1 MEKDYCIELRDL
13 VVHFPVRRGLVKAV
27 DHVSVT
33 FEEHQITGIIGESGC
48 GKSVMG
54 MAVLGLLPG
63 YAKVCGEILYGGRNL
78 RELSP
83 KQMRRLRGR
92 QLGLI
97 PQNPGDS
104 LNPVRRIGGQ
114 IMEAAALIGVKREEQ
129 KKQTADLLLRFG
141 FEKNHLKRVEKAY
154 PLELSGGM
162 QQRALA
168 AMGAASRPKW
178 ILADEPSKGLDV
190 ELRKQMYDTLRKMKN
205 ECVDSMLIITHDI
218 TLARNLC
225 DSVAVMYSGQI
236 IEKGK
241 DILQNP
247 KHPYTMGLMESL
259 PENGFKPMRGIAP
272 APGQDFSGCKFA
284 PRCPWAKAECWKKP
298 PEFYSLDDRIVR
310 CFLYA

>member
-168 AMGAASRPKW
+168 AIGATARPKW
-178 ILADEPSKGLDV
+178 ILADEPSMGLDV

-218 TLARNLC
+218 ALARNLC

>member
-154 PLELSGGM
+154 PFELSGGM

-225 DSVAVMYSGQI
+225 DSVAVMYSGQ
-236 IEKGK
+236 
-241 DILQNP
+241 
-247 KHPYTMGLMESL
+247 
-259 PENGFKPMRGIAP
+259 
-272 APGQDFSGCKFA
+272 
-284 PRCPWAKAECWKKP
+284 
-298 PEFYSLDDRIVR
+298 
-310 CFLYA
+310 

>member
-54 MAVLGLLPG
+54 MAILGLLPG

-154 PLELSGGM
+154 PFELSGGM

>member
-154 PLELSGGM
+154 PFELSGGM

-241 DILQNP
+241 DILENP

-284 PRCPWAKAECWKKP
+284 PRCPWAKAECRKKP

>member
-1 MEKDYCIELRDL
+1 
-13 VVHFPVRRGLVKAV
+13 
-27 DHVSVT
+27 
-33 FEEHQITGIIGESGC
+33 
-48 GKSVMG
+48 MG

-154 PLELSGGM
+154 PFELSGGM

-241 DILQNP
+241 DILENP

-259 PENGFKPMRGIAP
+259 SENGFKPMRGIAP

-284 PRCPWAKAECWKKP
+284 PRCPWAKAECRKKP

>member
-154 PLELSGGM
+154 PFELSGGM

-218 TLARNLC
+218 ALARNLC

>member
-97 PQNPGDS
+97 PQNPGYS

-154 PLELSGGM
+154 PFELSGGM

>member
-178 ILADEPSKGLDV
+178 ILADDPSKGMDV

-218 TLARNLC
+218 ALARNLC

>member
-168 AMGAASRPKW
+168 AMGANARPKW

-218 TLARNLC
+218 TLARNFC

>member
-97 PQNPGDS
+97 PQNPGYS

-154 PLELSGGM
+154 PFELSGGM

-218 TLARNLC
+218 ALARNLC

>member
-168 AMGAASRPKW
+168 AMGANARPKW

-218 TLARNLC
+218 ALARNLC

>member
-154 PLELSGGM
+154 PFELSGGM

-218 TLARNLC
+218 TLARNFC

-241 DILQNP
+241 DILENP

-259 PENGFKPMRGIAP
+259 SENGFKPMRGIAP

-284 PRCPWAKAECWKKP
+284 PRCPWAKAECRKKP
-298 PEFYSLDDRIVR
+298 PEF
-310 CFLYA
+310 

>member
-114 IMEAAALIGVKREEQ
+114 IMEAAALTGVKREEQ

-218 TLARNLC
+218 ALARNLC

>member
-218 TLARNLC
+218 ALARNLC

>member
-168 AMGAASRPKW
+168 AMGAASRSKW

-218 TLARNLC
+218 ALARNLC